1 MKQTYV
7 KPSIVVERF
16 SLAQSIAAG
25 CAPHND
31 GWGHCNHWSKSTC
44 GWVLPDGVNIAW
56 ISAPVCNDFYGENES
71 IYGICYNNPEGGMTI
86 FGS

>member
-16 SLAQSIAAG
+16 SLAQSIAAD
-25 CAPHND
+25 CAPRND
-31 GWGHCNHWSKSTC
+31 AWGHCNHWSKSTC
-44 GWVLPDGVNIAW
+44 GWQFPDGTIAW
-56 ISAPVCNDFYGENES
+56 LDPNVCND
-71 IYGICYNNPEGGMTI
+71 IYGAFDEINGLCYNSPKGGMTI

>member
-16 SLAQSIAAG
+16 SLAQSIASG
-25 CAPHND
+25 CDARNED
-31 GWGHCNHWSKSTC
+31 WGHCNHWSKNTC
-44 GWVLPDGVNIAW
+44 GWQLPDGYTVIWASN
-56 ISAPVCNDFYGENES
+56 PPCNDLYGPDEPFQ
-71 IYGICYNNPEGGMTI
+71 GICYNNPEGGMTI